1 LVNQQEP
8 RIIWPT
14 NLVTDS
20 GGSVNEGTSEVAVNV
35 GDEGEAVVLVFGL
48 QNSGLGSLREKK
60 TNQMTYGHAGPL
72 IFAED

>member
-1 LVNQQEP
+1 
-8 RIIWPT
+8 
-14 NLVTDS
+14 VTDS

-48 QNSGLGSLREKK
+48 QNSGLGSLRRKK
-60 TNQMTYGHAGPL
+60 DFNQMTFGHAGPL